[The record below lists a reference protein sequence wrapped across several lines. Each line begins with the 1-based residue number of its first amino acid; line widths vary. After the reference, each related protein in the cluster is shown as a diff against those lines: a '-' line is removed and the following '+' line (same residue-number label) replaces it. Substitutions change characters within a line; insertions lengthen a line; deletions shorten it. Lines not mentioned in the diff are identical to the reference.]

1 VPVLLLLAGAVILVG
16 VVSVAMGR
24 GGEMAAFPS
33 DYLPPTLDDLLTA
46 ADVAAL
52 RPPSGLW
59 GYNIQVT
66 DEALGRIAQVVT
78 ERDVEIAVLRQ
89 QLAELRAGNA
99 PAQRARGR
107 YPVIPSRV
115 AAGERD
121 AVPAASQDP
130 PVTAVGPAEPEVG
143 PAESE
148 AVPAEGEVGPAE
160 ASPVPAE
167 AEAVPAEDVVPAEA
181 EAEVVP
187 AEAEAEVVPAEAEA
201 VPAEPEASP
210 VRAEPEPGLAEAAVA
225 EPAAAP
231 AEAAPAEAAPAEAEA
246 GGEPAAVHGAARRDE

>member
-24 GGEMAAFPS
+24 GGEMAEFPS

-89 QLAELRAGNA
+89 QLAELRARNG
-99 PAQRARGR
+99 PAQRAGGR
-107 YPVIPSRV
+107 YPVIPPRV
-115 AAGERD
+115 AVVERD
-121 AVPAASQDP
+121 AVPVAPQDP
-130 PVTAVGPAEPEVG
+130 SVTAVVPAEP
-143 PAESE
+143 E
-148 AVPAEGEVGPAE
+148 AVPAEP
-160 ASPVPAE
+160 
-167 AEAVPAEDVVPAEA
+167 EAVP
-181 EAEVVP
+181 
-187 AEAEAEVVPAEAEA
+187 AEAEVVPAEAEA
-201 VPAEPEASP
+201 VAAGAEASPVPAEPEA
-210 VRAEPEPGLAEAAVA
+210 GLAQAAVA
-225 EPAAAP
+225 EPAAAQ
-231 AEAAPAEAAPAEAEA
+231 AEAAPAEAAPAEAVQAEA
-246 GGEPAAVHGAARRDE
+246 VQAEAAQAEAVAGSEPAAVHGAARRDE

>member
-24 GGEMAAFPS
+24 GGEMAEFPS

-78 ERDVEIAVLRQ
+78 ERDVEIAMLRQ
-89 QLAELRAGNA
+89 QLAELRAGNG
-99 PAQRARGR
+99 PAQRAGGR
-107 YPVIPSRV
+107 YPVIPPRV
-115 AAGERD
+115 AVVERD
-121 AVPAASQDP
+121 AVPVAPQDP
-130 PVTAVGPAEPEVG
+130 SVTAVVPAEPEAV
-143 PAESE
+143 PAEPE
-148 AVPAEGEVGPAE
+148 AVPAEAEVVPAEGEVVPPEAEAVAAGAE

-167 AEAVPAEDVVPAEA
+167 
-181 EAEVVP
+181 
-187 AEAEAEVVPAEAEA
+187 
-201 VPAEPEASP
+201 PEA
-210 VRAEPEPGLAEAAVA
+210 GLAQAAVA
-225 EPAAAP
+225 EPAAAQ
-231 AEAAPAEAAPAEAEA
+231 AEAAPAEAAPAEAVQAEA
-246 GGEPAAVHGAARRDE
+246 VQAEAAQAEAVAGSEPAAVHGAARRDA